1 MERFEEEEPPA
12 ETQDVSDAE
21 EEEDEE
27 DVEVPEDPEAWD
39 RERQATEEKI
49 ADFYEAR
56 PYFFDKRHELYKNKK
71 KQRAELLKLSHELG
85 GIYKRKFTT

>member
-39 RERQATEEKI
+39 RERQAAEEKI
-49 ADFYEAR
+49 ADFYEANHTSLTSGTNST
-56 PYFFDKRHELYKNKK
+56 K
-71 KQRAELLKLSHELG
+71 
-85 GIYKRKFTT
+85 IRKSSGQSC